1 MNESDCCKS
10 HITTVEIDREEGTI
24 NKNKAEMQQLGS
36 FCNFE
41 ECWYTVVG
49 PYIQGA
55 KLIFKKV
62 LYGSETW
69 AVRKE

>member
-24 NKNKAEMQQLGS
+24 NKNKAEMQQLRS

-41 ECWYTVVG
+41 EC
-49 PYIQGA
+49 
-55 KLIFKKV
+55 
-62 LYGSETW
+62 
-69 AVRKE
+69 